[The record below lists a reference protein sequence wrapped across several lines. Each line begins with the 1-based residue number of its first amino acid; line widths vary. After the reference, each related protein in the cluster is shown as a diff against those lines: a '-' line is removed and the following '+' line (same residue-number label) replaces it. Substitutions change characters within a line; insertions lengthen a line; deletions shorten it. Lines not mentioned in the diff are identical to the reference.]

1 MTDYMLLLAAS
12 VAASTVVSGLFGAV
26 MLRRQTRALARIE
39 AAVQAGDN
47 RVALRAVEG
56 RLLQAI
62 AEHRETAAQAMDEA
76 LDQITRMKADLEWL
90 AGDKMIEQAI
100 TLAQSG
106 ADSATITAETG
117 LSTDDAELLRRFR
130 PH

>member
-62 AEHRETAAQAMDEA
+62 ADHRETAAQAMDEA

>member
-39 AAVQAGDN
+39 VAVQAGDS